1 MAVGAVNTTAATT
14 STSGGTGSTKSGLGA
29 AAGLGK
35 DDFMQLLIAQ
45 LRNQDPMKPMEDK
58 EFISQLAQF
67 SSLEATEK
75 MTAQL
80 EELSTSGII
89 TQAATLLGKQ
99 VTAKLTSGETVTGT
113 VSQVKIVGG
122 KPVAVVNGTELE
134 TSLINVIG
142 TASTTTAGAAGA
154 AGANTA
160 AAATANTAAAATNT
174 TSAAAAASYSA
185 PTTTTRGR

>member
-1 MAVGAVNTTAATT
+1 MAVGAVNTTAAKT
-14 STSGGTGSTKSGLGA
+14 STDTGSTKSGLGA
-29 AAGLGK
+29 AAGMGK

-89 TQAATLLGKQ
+89 TQAATLLVKQ
-99 VTAKLTSGETVTGT
+99 VTAKLTTGETVTGT

-142 TASTTTAGAAGA
+142 TASTAPAAGA
-154 AGANTA
+154 AANTA
-160 AAATANTAAAATNT
+160 AAATGAASTNTPSAAAAAANT
-174 TSAAAAASYSA
+174 AAASYSA
-185 PTTTTRGR
+185 PTTTTGGR